1 MKDMDK
7 LNKIAELLYDSI
19 GYCYCDNCGTPDLLR
34 EDQDLDPDPHD
45 PENLTVGDLF
55 CEGCHRKYSNW
66 RLSKSSAKELAE
78 RILNIE

>member
-34 EDQDLDPDPHD
+34 EDEDLDPNTDD
-45 PENLTVGDLF
+45 PEDLTVGDLY

>member
-34 EDQDLDPDPHD
+34 EDEGLDPNPHD
-45 PENLTVGDLF
+45 PEDLTIGDLH
-55 CEGCHRKYSNW
+55 CDDCHRKYSNW
-66 RLSKSSAKELAE
+66 RLSRNAAKELAE
-78 RILNIE
+78 RILSIE